1 MMDNDS
7 IRPETTCAHRV
18 NTVSASVMLVLVQKM
33 AIPDTGKRY
42 KPDRI
47 AVTY

>member
-1 MMDNDS
+1 M
-7 IRPETTCAHRV
+7 IVVGQRLHVVIAHRV

-33 AIPDTGKRY
+33 AIPDTVKRY
-42 KPDRI
+42 KPDRF

>member
-1 MMDNDS
+1 M
-7 IRPETTCAHRV
+7 IVVGQRIHVVIAHRV

-33 AIPDTGKRY
+33 AITDKVKRY
-42 KPDRI
+42 KPDRF